1 MCSRIIQEYIIP
13 YFKKNQY
20 AEGLNA
26 GVDAIFEVLTGA
38 YKAAPKQNES
48 DIPFGLILFLI
59 VVFIIF
65 IAALSKRDDGNNK
78 GNRTPGTSILDA
90 ILLSNMGR
98 GSYHKNSSK
107 GGLFGG
113 GGSFGS
119 GGFGGGFG
127 GGGFGGG
134 GASGG
139 W

>member
-1 MCSRIIQEYIIP
+1 MLS
-13 YFKKNQY
+13 
-20 AEGLNA
+20 LNA
-26 GVDAIFEVLTGA
+26 GADAIFEVLTGA

-48 DIPFGLILFLI
+48 NIPFGLILFLI
-59 VVFIIF
+59 VIFIIF

-78 GNRTPGTSILDA
+78 GKRAPRTSILDA

-98 GSYHKNSSK
+98 GSYRKSSSK
-107 GGLFGG
+107 GGLFGD
-113 GGSFGS
+113 GGSFGG